1 MFSCAASCEGRT
13 FGDEKGCRA
22 ARCDGLE
29 LQNLLFQLLDTV
41 QKSCSYHAPS
51 LPVAAWRPPRRGFL
65 VGDIFGHFS
74 AADINYYFMST
85 ACIPDLLAKDSV
97 NLEECI

>member
-1 MFSCAASCEGRT
+1 METSE
-13 FGDEKGCRA
+13 E
-22 ARCDGLE
+22 
-29 LQNLLFQLLDTV
+29 
-41 QKSCSYHAPS
+41 
-51 LPVAAWRPPRRGFL
+51 GFL

>member
-1 MFSCAASCEGRT
+1 MQLSCA
-13 FGDEKGCRA
+13 
-22 ARCDGLE
+22 
-29 LQNLLFQLLDTV
+29 
-41 QKSCSYHAPS
+41 
-51 LPVAAWRPPRRGFL
+51 VAFCACMETSEEGFL

>member
-1 MFSCAASCEGRT
+1 MQLSCAVAFCGCMETSEEG
-13 FGDEKGCRA
+13 F
-22 ARCDGLE
+22 
-29 LQNLLFQLLDTV
+29 
-41 QKSCSYHAPS
+41 S
-51 LPVAAWRPPRRGFL
+51 
-65 VGDIFGHFS
+65 VGDFIGHFS